1 MFTSKNPIIAKEGLM
16 NNFSLSEK
24 QAQAILEMRLQRLTG
39 LEVDKVLEEYK
50 ELIRL
55 EYMFMYNYKNKDD
68 ENRYQEL
75 KDKKYGKL

>member
-1 MFTSKNPIIAKEGLM
+1 MEKEFAKTYNKVTGELRG
-16 NNFSLSEK
+16 N
-24 QAQAILEMRLQRLTG
+24 LT
-39 LEVDKVLEEYK
+39 EEEYK